1 MAISNACIIKIQPR
15 TKDVWHWKN
24 YCPKDN
30 QTESSKFLDKLQS
43 MTPDVI
49 QEEKHF
55 VASCYSVKN
64 CIDMSEVR

>member
-1 MAISNACIIKIQPR
+1 M
-15 TKDVWHWKN
+15 WHWKN